1 MAGGSAG
8 AQGDSGLDA
17 ASDAG
22 KGDAASAD
30 AAEGGGGAFPPDCT
44 NAPVAKWIENIYPT
58 IIVPWCGMKCH
69 NANDA
74 TGGGLDLYPMDQA
87 RAWRNLVMQDPKQ
100 GYMCYQKGKRVVP
113 GNPEM
118 SIVYSKLIDKPI
130 CGHAEPQGTPAGM
143 LYPSTRTFVPLP
155 NDQICMF
162 YTWIKAGALDN

>member
-1 MAGGSAG
+1 MTAGSAG
-8 AQGDSGLDA
+8 VQGDSGLDA

-22 KGDAASAD
+22 KGDATSAD
-30 AAEGGGGAFPPDCT
+30 TVEGGGGGFPPDCT

-58 IIVPWCGMKCH
+58 VIVPWCGMKCH

-74 TGGGLDLYPMDQA
+74 TGGGLDLYPLDQA
-87 RAWRNLVMQDPKQ
+87 RAWRNLVTQDPKQ
-100 GYMCYQKGKRVVP
+100 SYMCYQKGKRVVP